1 MSATDITDRPRNAQP
16 TDRVT
21 SSTDL
26 ALLRRALAH
35 RSWCAEVGG
44 QPSNERLEFLG
55 DAVLGW
61 VVAEI
66 AYRRHGDLP
75 EGKLTDLRK
84 SVVNATA
91 LAEVAESIG
100 LGEWLLLGKG
110 EDAAGGRQ
118 KPSILSDAL
127 EAVLGAVYLDGG
139 VDAAKALVARLFSER
154 LEIAA
159 GQLDRLDHKTVLQEL
174 TARLYDTA
182 PVYLLTESG
191 PDHSKTFK
199 ATVLV
204 DGTRIGCGRRQVEE
218 AGRAAGRVR
227 GVRRALRRELVVPEL
242 PEVETVRRGM
252 VSFVVGPSHRARRG
266 RSRADCSSHV
276 AASVDRRPDGFDD
289 HIDRPSRQVHRLHA
303 RHRRCA

>member
-1 MSATDITDRPRNAQP
+1 MSTTEIAAGLGILSRRLGYEFNDP
-16 TDRVT
+16 
-21 SSTDL
+21 S
-26 ALLRRALAH
+26 LLRRALAH

-44 QPSNERLEFLG
+44 EPSNERLEFLG

-66 AYRRHGDLP
+66 AYLRHNELP

-91 LAEVAESIG
+91 LADVAESVG

-118 KPSILSDAL
+118 KPSILSDAF

-139 VDAAKALVARLFSER
+139 VEPAKALVARLFSDR
-154 LEIAA
+154 LDVAA
-159 GQLDRLDHKTVLQEL
+159 GQLDRLDHKTLLQEL
-174 TARLYDTA
+174 TARMYDTA

-191 PDHSKTFK
+191 PDHSKTFR

-204 DGTRIGCGRRQVEE
+204 
-218 AGRAAGRVR
+218 AGNALGAGE
-227 GVRRALRRELVVPEL
+227 GKSKKLAEQQ
-242 PEVETVRRGM
+242 
-252 VSFVVGPSHRARRG
+252 
-266 RSRADCSSHV
+266 
-276 AASVDRRPDGFDD
+276 AASEAYEALLALD
-289 HIDRPSRQVHRLHA
+289 
-303 RHRRCA
+303 

>member
-1 MSATDITDRPRNAQP
+1 MSTTEIAAGLGILSRRLGYEFADQ
-16 TDRVT
+16 
-21 SSTDL
+21 S
-26 ALLRRALAH
+26 LLRRALAH

-44 QPSNERLEFLG
+44 EPSNERLEFLG

-66 AYRRHGDLP
+66 AYRRHNDLP

-91 LAEVAESIG
+91 LADVAETIG

-118 KPSILSDAL
+118 KPSILSDAF

-154 LEIAA
+154 LDVAA
-159 GQLDRLDHKTVLQEL
+159 GQLDRLDHKTLLQEL

-204 DGTRIGCGRRQVEE
+204 AGTALGSGEGKSKKLAEQQAAAE
-218 AGRAAGRVR
+218 AYD
-227 GVRRALRRELVVPEL
+227 ALSAME
-242 PEVETVRRGM
+242 
-252 VSFVVGPSHRARRG
+252 
-266 RSRADCSSHV
+266 
-276 AASVDRRPDGFDD
+276 
-289 HIDRPSRQVHRLHA
+289 
-303 RHRRCA
+303 